1 MLTKEQLDAA
11 GIAASDTLCADAA
24 LEWLDE
30 NTVLDVHDL
39 ESLPSAA
46 KLFITKFCQTQQIR
60 PGVASESIEGLS
72 QSFTTGSDMAALI
85 WDVAN
90 ALLPQ
95 YLKRRVRFV
104 QAAEKWR

>member
-11 GIAASDTLCADAA
+11 GIVVSDTLCADAA

-46 KLFITKFCQTQQIR
+46 KLFITKFCQAQQIR

-85 WDVAN
+85 WDMAN

-104 QAAEKWR
+104 QATEKWR